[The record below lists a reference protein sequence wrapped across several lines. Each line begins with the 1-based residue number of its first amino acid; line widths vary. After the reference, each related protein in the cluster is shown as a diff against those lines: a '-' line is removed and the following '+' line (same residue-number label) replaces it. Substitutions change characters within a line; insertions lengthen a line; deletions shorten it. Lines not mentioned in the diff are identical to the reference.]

1 MAQRKITKSTINSA
15 NNYYYTANN
24 KNQRKRRRSARKN
37 KTHRPG
43 SSPYL
48 DLGFFQQYNEQE
60 RKDNLFFVLE
70 HGLSKK
76 NRIAPG
82 DLNVKVQTSYSAAIK
97 ALENAGAISE
107 KA

>member
-1 MAQRKITKSTINSA
+1 MAQRKITKSTMNSA

-43 SSPYL
+43 SSSYL

-76 NRIAPG
+76 NRIAPK
-82 DLNVKVQTSYSAAIK
+82 DLNVKIQTSYSAAIK
-97 ALENAGAISE
+97 AL
-107 KA
+107 